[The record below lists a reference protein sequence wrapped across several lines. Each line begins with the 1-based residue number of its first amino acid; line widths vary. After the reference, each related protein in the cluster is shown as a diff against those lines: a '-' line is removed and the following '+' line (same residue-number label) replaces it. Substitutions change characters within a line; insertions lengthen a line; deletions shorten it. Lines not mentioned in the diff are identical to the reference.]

1 MVLGDPSLTL
11 TDKYTTKIN
20 SRSKISI
27 MGLCHPPGE
36 RPSPDILGDLGM
48 ILAEAFLL
56 CLQSLLL
63 PSPILPSLTSAKSA
77 LL

>member
-11 TDKYTTKIN
+11 TDKYTTEIN
-20 SRSKISI
+20 SRSKSSV
-27 MGLCHPPGE
+27 MGLYHPPG
-36 RPSPDILGDLGM
+36 RDLVM
-48 ILAEAFLL
+48 LLAEAFLL

-63 PSPILPSLTSAKSA
+63 PSPILSSLTSAKFA